1 MSLIT
6 IDQDKCKR
14 DGMCVKECPAQIIV
28 FKEKGAFPAL
38 IPDGEEFCINCGHCM
53 AVCPHGALT
62 LQTMSPAVCQR
73 IQKDLLPEDIRLRQL
88 LQARRSIRYYKK
100 DVVAREL
107 IAELI
112 DTARYAPTGSNKQQV
127 QWIVFENPA
136 YVNRLAAMVID
147 WARLMI
153 PLTTDEAM
161 VKSMERKLKAWD
173 SGEDVILR
181 GAPHVIAVHS
191 QGDLPFAEADCVIA
205 LTYLELY
212 ASTKGLGTCWAG
224 YLTAAANFHEP
235 LRKAM
240 AIPEGHRCFGMMM
253 LGYPQYR
260 YTRIPERNA
269 PRVDWRK

>member
-6 IDQDKCKR
+6 IDQDKCKH

-28 FKEKGAFPAL
+28 FKEKGAFPSL
-38 IPDGEEFCINCGHCM
+38 ITDGEEFCINCGHCM

-62 LQTMSPAVCQR
+62 LDTMSPADCQR
-73 IQKDLLPEDIRLRQL
+73 IQKDLLPEAIRLRQL
-88 LQARRSIRYYKK
+88 LQARRSIRNYKK

-112 DTARYAPTGSNKQQV
+112 NTARYAPTGSNKQQV

-136 YVNRLAAMVID
+136 YVNRLAAIVID
-147 WARLMI
+147 WGRLML

-161 VKSMERKLKAWD
+161 AKSMERKITAWE
-173 SGEDVILR
+173 SGKDVILR
-181 GAPHVIAVHS
+181 GAPHLIAVHS
-191 QGDLPFAEADCVIA
+191 QADLPFAETDCVIA

-212 ASTKGLGTCWAG
+212 ANSKGLGTCWAG

-235 LRKAM
+235 LGRAM
-240 AIPEGHRCFGMMM
+240 AIPEGHRCFGAMM
-253 LGYPQYR
+253 LGYPQYQ
-260 YTRIPERNA
+260 YTHIPERNA
-269 PRVDWRK
+269 PRVDWRI